1 MALIPTVITKTI
13 DGERSFDLLSRLMQD
28 RIIYV
33 SGEVNNAMAD
43 IICGQLLHLEAED
56 PNKEICLYIDSPG
69 GCVHSGLAIVD
80 TMNYIKCDVRTI
92 AMGLAASM
100 GLYIT
105 ANGTPGKRCALPH
118 ASLML
123 HEISAGNQGKY
134 HDMEASMNHSK
145 ELNNLL
151 LEEMYNR
158 LNESYKENVSL
169 DNFKM
174 IARTDYW
181 MNPKQ
186 ALEIGFIDEIVENR

>member
-1 MALIPTVITKTI
+1 
-13 DGERSFDLLSRLMQD
+13 
-28 RIIYV
+28 
-33 SGEVNNAMAD
+33 
-43 IICGQLLHLEAED
+43 
-56 PNKEICLYIDSPG
+56 
-69 GCVHSGLAIVD
+69 
-80 TMNYIKCDVRTI
+80 
-92 AMGLAASM
+92 
-100 GLYIT
+100 
-105 ANGTPGKRCALPH
+105 
-118 ASLML
+118 ML